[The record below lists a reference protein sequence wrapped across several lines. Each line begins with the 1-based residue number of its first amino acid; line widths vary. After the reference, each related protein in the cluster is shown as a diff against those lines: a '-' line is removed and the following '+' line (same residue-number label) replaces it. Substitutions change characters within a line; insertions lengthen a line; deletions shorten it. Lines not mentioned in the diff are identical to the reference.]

1 MSRQLRIRL
10 ISGKVIKIP
19 ICQKAET
26 SKLLKEFNYPQE
38 EIQKNDDDFID
49 EYAWMRRK
57 KWSTN
62 ILLYITFDFEEK
74 DFNYMQILLL
84 ECNDFNGNTWTNPA
98 ASYVV

>member
-26 SKLLKEFNYPQE
+26 SKFLKEFNYPQE
-38 EIQKNDDDFID
+38 EIQKNDEDFID
-49 EYAWMRRK
+49 EYVWMLRK